1 MNAMIPM
8 YVYTSNFVADR
19 VDAVKDR
26 YKNKDRG
33 AGLVEYA
40 GLVVLAAVVLGAIF
54 IAFQKSDFRNKL
66 QSTITGIFTSHSIA
80 NGS

>member
-1 MNAMIPM
+1 MNAVIPI

-19 VDAVKDR
+19 VDAIKEH
-26 YKNKDRG
+26 YENKDGG

-54 IAFQKSDFRNKL
+54 FAFQKSGFRGKL
-66 QSTITGIFTSHSIA
+66 QSAITGIFTKNKSI
-80 NGS
+80 GG